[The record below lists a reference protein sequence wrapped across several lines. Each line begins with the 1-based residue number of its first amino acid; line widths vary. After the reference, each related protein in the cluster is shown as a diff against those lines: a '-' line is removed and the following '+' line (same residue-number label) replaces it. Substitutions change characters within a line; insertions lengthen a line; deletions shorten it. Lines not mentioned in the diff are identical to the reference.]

1 MTNGPVITLTL
12 GQIAR
17 HTPPGAGVDGRDA
30 AVIDIA
36 QDLLLRELHLR
47 GALGQLVFKGGTSLR
62 KLYAGNQGRFSL
74 DLDFSVASP
83 ADDPDTVM
91 LDLVSE
97 IDGTAV
103 GPFAYGV
110 RERRGKWW
118 LTIASEFAG
127 TGSTL
132 SSKLDVS
139 PPPWLD
145 PVRRPW
151 VRMPVHAAYGQP
163 GLPELQVV
171 RLEENIAEKISR
183 LNRTTTA
190 RDLYDLAWLASHQ
203 REIGGLDA
211 ALIRRLVVLK
221 IWTDA
226 RGVTAASA
234 RWKPGHEPRSFDP
247 GEWLRERTAAEVD
260 LADIGAL
267 AVPAPSLADLNA
279 TIQTHYGFLRDLDP
293 AERQLAD
300 AREQDRH
307 LALRLLAELPGA
319 RLADLGLY

>member
-1 MTNGPVITLTL
+1 MTNGPVSLTI
-12 GQIAR
+12 GWVGR

-36 QDLLLRELHLR
+36 QDLLLRELHGR
-47 GALGQLVFKGGTSLR
+47 GVLDALAFKGGTSLR

-83 ADDPDTVM
+83 ADDADTV
-91 LDLVSE
+91 LLRLISE
-97 IDGTAV
+97 IDGLTV

-110 RERRGKWW
+110 TERRGKWW
-118 LTIASEFAG
+118 LTIRTEFA
-127 TGSTL
+127 TADSAL

-145 PVRRPW
+145 PVRRAWIP
-151 VRMPVHAAYGQP
+151 MPVHATYGSP
-163 GLPELQVV
+163 DLPELQVI

-190 RDLYDLAWLASHQ
+190 RDLYDLAWLARHQ
-203 REIGGLDA
+203 REIGGLDT
-211 ALIRRLVVLK
+211 ALIRRLAVLK
-221 IWTDA
+221 IWADA
-226 RGVTAASA
+226 NGVAAA
-234 RWKPGHEPRSFDP
+234 NVRWKPGHEPRAFDP
-247 GEWLRERTAAEVD
+247 SHWLRTRVVAEVD

-267 AVPAPSLADLNA
+267 AVPTPSLADLNA
-279 TIQTHYGFLRDLDP
+279 MIQAHYRFLQSLDSY
-293 AERQLAD
+293 ERQLAA

-319 RLADLGLY
+319 RLAALGLH